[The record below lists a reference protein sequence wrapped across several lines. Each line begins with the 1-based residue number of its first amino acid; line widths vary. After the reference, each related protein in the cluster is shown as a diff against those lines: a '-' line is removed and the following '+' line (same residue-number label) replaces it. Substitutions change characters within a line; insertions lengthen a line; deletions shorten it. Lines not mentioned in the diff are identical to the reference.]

1 MRTLGEWLELQQRL
15 HPRSIELGLDR
26 VARVART
33 LGVDRPRAL
42 TLAVGGTNGK
52 GSTVA
57 YLEAI
62 SCAAGRRT
70 GAFTSP
76 HLVRYN
82 ERIRIAGVPA
92 EDAALVQAFEAIEAA
107 RGDTSLTFFEFNALA
122 ALWLFAE
129 ARVETQVLEVGLGGR
144 LDAVNLLDAD
154 AAMLCSVGED
164 HMDWLGPT
172 LEHIGREKAGIFRR
186 GRPAIL
192 GSATL
197 PASVHEEVV
206 RIGAV
211 PWLIGRDYEVLPE
224 APGWRYRSR
233 ERDWALPPPSLKGA
247 IQQTNAANAI
257 ATLESVSALPAHAIV
272 ARALRSVELPG
283 RFQVIPEDG
292 IEWILDVAH
301 NAPAAY
307 ELAANLRTLPRK
319 GRTFAVAG
327 FLDDKDVA
335 SIAAQL
341 RGEIDHWVL
350 VDLPPPRGLEAA
362 RVAARLGL
370 AGETMHR
377 AASVEAGCALARTL
391 AMRGDRI
398 VVFGSFHVVGPALE
412 FLRL

>member
-26 VARVART
+26 VARVARA

-42 TLAVGGTNGK
+42 TLTVGGTNGK

-82 ERIRIAGVPA
+82 ERIRIGGVPA
-92 EDAALVQAFEAIEAA
+92 QDAALVQAFEAIEAA

-154 AAMLCSVGED
+154 AAVLCSVGED

-172 LEHIGREKAGIFRR
+172 LEHIGREKAGIFRH

-192 GSATL
+192 GSAM
-197 PASVHEEVV
+197 PASVHEEIV

-211 PWLIGRDYEVLPE
+211 ARLIGRDYEVRPE
-224 APGWRYRSR
+224 ASGWRYRSR
-233 ERDWALPPPSLKGA
+233 ERDWALPLPSLQGT
-247 IQQTNAANAI
+247 IQSTNAANAI
-257 ATLESVSALPAHAIV
+257 ATLEAVSALPAQEIV
-272 ARALRSVELPG
+272 AGALQSVSLPG
-283 RFQVIPEDG
+283 RFQVVPGG

-301 NAPAAY
+301 NAPAAR
-307 ELAANLRTLPRK
+307 ELAANLRSRPHE
-319 GRTFAVAG
+319 GRTLAVAG

-341 RGEIDHWVL
+341 HGEIDHWIL
-350 VDLPPPRGLEAA
+350 VDLPPPRGLEAS
-362 RVAARLGL
+362 RVAARLGPAEEAL
-370 AGETMHR
+370 QLST
-377 AASVEAGCALARTL
+377 SVEAGCALARAL
-391 AMRGDRI
+391 ATQGDRI

>member
-26 VARVART
+26 VARVARI

-42 TLAVGGTNGK
+42 TLTVGGTNGK

-62 SCAAGRRT
+62 ARAAGRRT

-82 ERIRIAGVPA
+82 ERIRIGGVA
-92 EDAALVQAFEAIEAA
+92 AADAALVQAFEAIEAA

-154 AAMLCSVGED
+154 AAVLCSVGED

-172 LEHIGREKAGIFRR
+172 LEHIGREKAGIFRQ

-197 PASVHEEVV
+197 PASVHEEIT

-211 PWLIGRDYEVLPE
+211 PRLIGRDFEVLPE
-224 APGWRYRSR
+224 EGGWRYRSR
-233 ERDWALPPPSLKGA
+233 ERDWVLPPPSLKGA
-247 IQQTNAANAI
+247 VQQTNAANAI
-257 ATLESVSALPAHAIV
+257 ATLESVSALPAREIV
-272 ARALRSVELPG
+272 ARALGSVELPG
-283 RFQVIPEDG
+283 RFQVIPGE

-301 NAPAAY
+301 NAPAAR
-307 ELAANLRTLPRK
+307 ELAANLRRLPGR
-319 GRTFAVAG
+319 GRTIAVAG

-335 SIAAQL
+335 SIGAAL
-341 RGEIDHWVL
+341 RGQIDLWVL
-350 VDLPPPRGLEAA
+350 VDLAPPRGLDAA

-370 AGETMHR
+370 AEEAAHR
-377 AASVEAGCALARTL
+377 ADSVDAGCALARTL
-391 AMRGDRI
+391 ATRGDRI
-398 VVFGSFHVVGPALE
+398 LVFGSFHVVGPALE